1 MLINF
6 INNTIN
12 DNKKQ
17 IGILRALGTCKKD
30 VFKIFF
36 LEGFLIGIISII
48 FSIIICYICYIVGN
62 SIFMQQLFFEF
73 KPIVFTLDLVITIII
88 YVLVVILI
96 STFISTL
103 KISSMKPIDAILDK

>member
-1 MLINF
+1 
-6 INNTIN
+6 
-12 DNKKQ
+12 
-17 IGILRALGTCKKD
+17 
-30 VFKIFF
+30 
-36 LEGFLIGIISII
+36 
-48 FSIIICYICYIVGN
+48 
-62 SIFMQQLFFEF
+62 MQQLFFEF